1 MYCILFTVLCTISLL
16 QVSLFCTVTFA
27 KESFFPLSLLSPF
40 PLLASYFT
48 LSTVSSLPVLTVSK

>member
-27 KESFFPLSLLSPF
+27 KESFSF
-40 PLLASYFT
+40 
-48 LSTVSSLPVLTVSK
+48 SSHSVKIN